1 MQPLVMCMNAMRQLR
16 YVNGQAKQRLDT
28 LAQLLA
34 TLIVASQP
42 QTYLLDPSRMEV
54 EDELVEGD
62 SLVDW
67 DSLLIYDIYSNEEDL
82 VEEVSVLADTIKI
95 VQENDT
101 HHVFDET
108 PNGEV
113 PLWGLEKIN
122 CRFFWGRNFFV
133 NFS

>member
-1 MQPLVMCMNAMRQLR
+1 M
-16 YVNGQAKQRLDT
+16 RLDT

-34 TLIVASQP
+34 TLIIASQP
-42 QTYLLDPSRMEV
+42 QTHLLDPSRMEV

-67 DSLLIYDIYSNEEDL
+67 SSPLIYDIYPNEEDL
-82 VEEVSVLADTIKI
+82 VEEGSVPVDTIKI

-101 HHVFDET
+101 HYAFDES

-113 PLWGLEKIN
+113 PQWGLEKIN
-122 CRFFWGRNFFV
+122 YVDFLGVEIFFSTFPNQNLFF
-133 NFS
+133 FYK